1 MEYLSVPEARKI
13 SGLRIVLSPGGPG
26 PWSEAAKSICYLK
39 KLSYIPVAQEVGG
52 PNPELY
58 EWTAQT
64 SAPAVIWNDERPRNL
79 WNDQLFLF
87 ERLAPDP
94 PMMPGPI
101 GERALMFGYANEICG
116 ENGFAWNRRLLQ
128 FHYVLNSPKSS
139 PRAIERF
146 GGGARKY
153 LYSQQAAAKAPAR
166 CAGILGFLADRLES
180 QRARGSRFFIG
191 DRLTALDIYWATFA
205 TLIEPL
211 PHEINPMQDGL
222 RRLYTN
228 TDPVIAAA
236 VRPVL
241 MEHREMMYRDHL
253 PTPLDF

>member
-1 MEYLSVPEARKI
+1 MEYLGVPEARKI
-13 SGLRIVLSPGGPG
+13 PGLRIVLSPGGPG

-39 KLSYIPVAQEVGG
+39 KLHYIPVSQEVGG

-64 SAPAVIWNDERPRNL
+64 SAPSVIWNDERPRNL

-87 ERLAPDP
+87 ERLAPEP
-94 PMMPGPI
+94 PMIPGRI
-101 GERALMFGYANEICG
+101 DERALMFGYANEICG
-116 ENGFAWNRRLLQ
+116 EDGFAWNRRLLQ

-139 PRAIERF
+139 PHARERF
-146 GGGARKY
+146 GGGAKKY
-153 LYSQQAAAKAPAR
+153 LYTPGGAARAPGR
-166 CAGILGFLADRLES
+166 CAEILCFLADRLEA

-205 TLIEPL
+205 TLLEPL
-211 PHEINPMQDGL
+211 PHDINPMQDGL
-222 RRLYTN
+222 RRLYSN

-236 VRPVL
+236 VRPIL
-241 MEHREMMYRDHL
+241 IEHRAMMYRDFL
-253 PTPLDF
+253 QTPLDF

>member
-1 MEYLSVPEARKI
+1 MEYITVPEAREL

-26 PWSEAAKSICYLK
+26 PWSEAAKCICQLK
-39 KLSYIPVAQEVGG
+39 NLSYFPVAQEVGG
-52 PNPELY
+52 ANPELW

-64 SAPAVIWNDERPRNL
+64 SAPAVIWNDERPRSL

-94 PMMPGPI
+94 PMIPRAI
-101 GERALMFGYANEICG
+101 DERALMFGFANEICG

-128 FHYVLNSPKSS
+128 FHYVLHIAKASA
-139 PRAIERF
+139 RALERF

-153 LYSQQAAAKAPAR
+153 LYTPESAAQAPAR
-166 CAGILGFLADRLES
+166 CAEILGFLADRLEA

-211 PHEINPMQDGL
+211 PHAINPMAEGL

-228 TDPVIAAA
+228 TDPVIKAA
-236 VRPVL
+236 VRPIL
-241 MEHREMMYRDHL
+241 MEHREMMYRDYL
-253 PTPLDF
+253 RTPLDF

>member
-1 MEYLSVPEARKI
+1 MEYLSVAEAR
-13 SGLRIVLSPGGPG
+13 SRWGLRIVLSPGGPG
-26 PWSEAAKSICYLK
+26 PWSEAAKCICYLK

-64 SAPAVIWNDERPRNL
+64 SAPSVIWNDERPRNL

-87 ERLAPDP
+87 ERLAPAP
-94 PMMPGPI
+94 PLIPERI
-101 GERALMFGYANEICG
+101 EERATMFGYANEICG

-128 FHYVLNSPKSS
+128 FHYVLNSPNSS

-153 LYSQQAAAKAPAR
+153 LYTPESAAQAPRR
-166 CAGILGFLADRLES
+166 CAEILNFLADRLEL
-180 QRARGSRFFIG
+180 QRTRGSKYFIG

-205 TLIEPL
+205 TLIDPL
-211 PHEINPMQDGL
+211 PHAINPMPDGL

-228 TDPVIAAA
+228 TDPVISAA
-236 VRPVL
+236 VRPIL
-241 MEHREMMYRDHL
+241 MEHREMMYREHL
-253 PTPLDF
+253 ETPLDF